1 MSADLSSS
9 SNDLRL
15 RVLALVEAIA
25 ALAGVSK
32 DYWEFIEE
40 KERVR
45 ERDSD
50 FRWQLY
56 RGMNVLYLK
65 IAFGGERLLADGASE
80 RFVASV
86 GSHMDLERRRRGE
99 ILIANLAQVLARHV
113 CKYI

>member
-1 MSADLSSS
+1 MGANLSSS

-15 RVLALVEAIA
+15 HVLALVEAIA

-32 DYWEFIEE
+32 DYREFIEKKE
-40 KERVR
+40 KER

-56 RGMNVLYLK
+56 RRVNVLYLK
-65 IAFGGERLLADGASE
+65 IAFGGERLLTDGASE

-86 GSHMDLERRRRGE
+86 GSHMDLERRRRRE
-99 ILIANLAQVLARHV
+99 ILIANLAQVLARHA